1 MLTPLSDCLI
11 RPRPI
16 VEKLEANIS
25 PRLQK
30 VLYELVVTSVM
41 GVVSARDKRGHDD
54 EGGGSISAE
63 LALFSVGYAKWP
75 VWTALMGWRGQCV
88 VPAGWRADSPR
99 ARRRPLA

>member
-54 EGGGSISAE
+54 E
-63 LALFSVGYAKWP
+63 
-75 VWTALMGWRGQCV
+75 V
-88 VPAGWRADSPR
+88 VRSQRNSLCFLWATLSGPCGPH
-99 ARRRPLA
+99 